1 MGERRL
7 SEKEREARRQA
18 RADSFWGAFRFTEN
32 GRPKSGF
39 GVYTFSLSLV
49 YAAVYFGGYEAA
61 IRLLTGPTAALPA
74 WAANLLIALLASAVG
89 AALCCLPHR
98 FFSDKRLVFGAHLWL
113 CAYAL
118 AVLVIMLAMLGFSE
132 GYVNFLVFFGW
143 FILPP
148 VGLGTLVSA
157 LLFRRSRAA
166 SLPPADEPEWKQY
179 VNRR

>member
-1 MGERRL
+1 M
-7 SEKEREARRQA
+7 
-18 RADSFWGAFRFTEN
+18 
-32 GRPKSGF
+32 
-39 GVYTFSLSLV
+39 
-49 YAAVYFGGYEAA
+49 
-61 IRLLTGPTAALPA
+61 TGPTAALSA
-74 WAANLLIALLASAVG
+74 GWANLLIALAASAVG

-98 FFSDKRLVFGAHLWL
+98 FFSDKYLVFGAHLWL

-118 AVLVIMLAMLGFSE
+118 AVLAIMLVMLGFSE

-157 LLFRRSRAA
+157 LLFRRHRAA
-166 SLPPADEPEWKQY
+166 SLPAAEEPEWKKY